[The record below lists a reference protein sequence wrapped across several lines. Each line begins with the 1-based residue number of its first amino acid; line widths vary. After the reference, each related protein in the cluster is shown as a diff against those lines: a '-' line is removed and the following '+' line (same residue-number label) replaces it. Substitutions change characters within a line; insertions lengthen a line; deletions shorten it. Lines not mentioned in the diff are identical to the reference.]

1 MGFNLG
7 GLLQV
12 GAGIALQN
20 PALIASGVGSTL
32 SGGGPSGLGNIS
44 GSGNPAIA
52 AQQALDQQY
61 EWAQLGINAESMRHQ
76 LEIQQQSAM
85 FNEFQDERSEQ
96 MREMNLMREVSMKQ
110 READNSIVKEFLR
123 TIKD

>member
-1 MGFNLG
+1 MGLNLG

-12 GAGIALQN
+12 GAGILTQN
-20 PALIASGVGSTL
+20 PAIIASGVGSTL
-32 SGGGPSGLGNIS
+32 FGGGPSGLGNIS
-44 GSGNPAIA
+44 ANGDPTLA

-61 EWAQLGINAESMRHQ
+61 EWAQLGMNAENMRHQ
-76 LEIQQQSAM
+76 LQMQEQSQM

-96 MREMNLMREVSMKQ
+96 MREMNLMRDVAMKQ
-110 READNSIVKEFLR
+110 READNAIVKEFLR

>member
-7 GLLQV
+7 GLLEV
-12 GAGIALQN
+12 GAGVAMAN
-20 PALIASGVGSTL
+20 PALIASGVGATIA
-32 SGGGPSGLGNIS
+32 GGGPSGLGNIS
-44 GSGNPAIA
+44 GSDPTLA

-61 EWAQLGINAESMRHQ
+61 EWAQVGLNAENMRHQ
-76 LEIQQQSAM
+76 LEMQQQSLM

-96 MREMNLMREVSMKQ
+96 MREMNLMRDVAMKQ
-110 READNSIVKEFLR
+110 READNAIVKEFLR

>member
-1 MGFNLG
+1 MGFNIG

-12 GAGIALQN
+12 GAGIVLHN
-20 PALIASGVGSTL
+20 PAVIASGIGSTFA
-32 SGGGPSGLGNIS
+32 SGPSGAGNIS
-44 GSGNPAIA
+44 ADGNPTLA
-52 AQQALDQQY
+52 AQQTLDQQY
-61 EWAQLGINAESMRHQ
+61 EWAQLGLNAENMRHQ
-76 LEIQQQSAM
+76 LEMQQQSLM

-96 MREMNLMREVSMKQ
+96 MREMNLMRDVAMKQ

>member
-1 MGFNLG
+1 MGINLG

-12 GAGIALQN
+12 GAGIAMQN

-32 SGGGPSGLGNIS
+32 LGGGPSGLGNIG
-44 GSGNPAIA
+44 GSDPTLA

-61 EWAQLGINAESMRHQ
+61 EWAQLGLNAENMRHQ
-76 LEIQQQSAM
+76 LQMQQQSQM

-96 MREMNLMREVSMKQ
+96 MRESNVMRDVAMKQ
-110 READNSIVKEFLR
+110 READNAIVKEFVR

>member
-12 GAGIALQN
+12 GAGIVLQN
-20 PALIASGVGSTL
+20 PALIAGGVGSTL
-32 SGGGPSGLGNIS
+32 FGGGPSGLGNIS
-44 GSGNPAIA
+44 GSDPTLA

-61 EWAQLGINAESMRHQ
+61 EWAQLGLNAENMRHQ
-76 LEIQQQSAM
+76 LEMQQQSLM

-96 MREMNLMREVSMKQ
+96 MREMNLMRDVAMKQ
-110 READNSIVKEFLR
+110 READNAIVKEFLR

>member
-1 MGFNLG
+1 MGINLG

-12 GAGIALQN
+12 GAGILTQN
-20 PALIASGVGSTL
+20 PAIIASGVGSTL
-32 SGGGPSGLGNIS
+32 LGGGPSGLGNIG
-44 GSGNPAIA
+44 GSDPTLA

-61 EWAQLGINAESMRHQ
+61 EWAQLGMNAENMRHQ
-76 LEIQQQSAM
+76 LELQQQSTM

-96 MREMNLMREVSMKQ
+96 MREMNLMRDVAMKQ
-110 READNSIVKEFLR
+110 READNAIVKEFLR